1 MNTSE
6 TCHCLFNEAHL
17 WCRCEGEDTVV
28 IGVSAYAQDS
38 LGEIAYI
45 ELPDVGTSVTQ
56 GEALGVIESIKV
68 VNELISPVSGVVIE
82 INDKL
87 SGDPTAV
94 NDAPYGDGW
103 MLRIRL
109 ESEDQLKALMDVTKY
124 QEYIA

>member
-6 TCHCLFNEAHL
+6 ACHCLFNEAHL
-17 WCRCEGEDTVV
+17 WCRCEGENTVV
-28 IGVSAYAQDS
+28 IGVSAYAQNS

-68 VNELISPVSGVVIE
+68 VNELVSPVSGIVIE

>member
-28 IGVSAYAQDS
+28 IGISAYAQNS

-82 INDKL
+82 TNGKL